1 MKEEPMSVETLIV
14 WIVIG
19 AIAGLLADRVVK
31 GVTLSLGG
39 AILVGI
45 IGAFV
50 GGGCW
55 ASLIFPGLG
64 LVSAIVTAFIGAVVM
79 LVLVRAVRA

>member
-1 MKEEPMSVETLIV
+1 MSLETLIV

-31 GVTLSLGG
+31 GVALSLGG

-50 GGGCW
+50 GGW
-55 ASLIFPGLG
+55 LLSQLRIFPGLG
-64 LVSAIVTAFIGAVVM
+64 LVSAIVTAFIGAVVL
-79 LVLVRAVRA
+79 LVLVRAVRT

>member
-1 MKEEPMSVETLIV
+1 MSLETLIV

-31 GVTLSLGG
+31 GVALSLGG

-50 GGGCW
+50 GGWLLGQ
-55 ASLIFPGLG
+55 LGIFPGLG
-64 LVSAIVTAFIGAVVM
+64 LVSAIVTAFIGAVVL

>member
-1 MKEEPMSVETLIV
+1 MSLETLII

-31 GVTLSLGG
+31 GVALSLGG

-50 GGGCW
+50 GGWLLGQ
-55 ASLIFPGLG
+55 LGIFPGLG

>member
-1 MKEEPMSVETLIV
+1 MSLETLIV
-14 WIVIG
+14 WIIIG

-31 GVTLSLGG
+31 GVALSLGG

-50 GGGCW
+50 GGWLLGQ
-55 ASLIFPGLG
+55 LGIFPGAG
-64 LVSAIVTAFIGAVVM
+64 LVSAIVTAFIGAVVL
-79 LVLVRAVRA
+79 LVVVRAVRT

>member
-1 MKEEPMSVETLIV
+1 MSLETLII
-14 WIVIG
+14 WIIIG

-31 GVTLSLGG
+31 GVALSLGG

-50 GGGCW
+50 GGWLLGQ
-55 ASLIFPGLG
+55 LGIFPGAG
-64 LVSAIVTAFIGAVVM
+64 FVSAIVTAFIGAVVL
-79 LVLVRAVRA
+79 LVLVRAVRT

>member
-1 MKEEPMSVETLIV
+1 MSLETLIV

-31 GVTLSLGG
+31 GVALSLGG

-50 GGGCW
+50 GGWLLSQLG
-55 ASLIFPGLG
+55 IFPGLG
-64 LVSAIVTAFIGAVVM
+64 LVSAIVTAFIGAVVL
-79 LVLVRAVRA
+79 LVLVRAVRT

>member
-1 MKEEPMSVETLIV
+1 MSLETLIV

-31 GVTLSLGG
+31 GVALSLGG

-50 GGGCW
+50 GGWLLGQ
-55 ASLIFPGLG
+55 LGIFPGLG

>member
-1 MKEEPMSVETLIV
+1 MSLESVII
-14 WIVIG
+14 WIIIG

-31 GVTLSLGG
+31 GVALSLGG

-50 GGGCW
+50 GGWLLGQ
-55 ASLIFPGLG
+55 LGVFPGGG
-64 LVSAIVTAFIGAVVM
+64 LVGTIVTAFIGAVV
-79 LVLVRAVRA
+79 LLLLVRTIRR